1 MKGRVTRDDWF
12 RMMTGAAVRIRE
24 QKLWLSRLDSAAGDG
39 DHVAT
44 MLRAV
49 SCLEGAFSPVKSAD
63 LKSSFCQAGWNVPG
77 ADGGASISLPGTLF
91 LDMSAAVAADSS
103 SLDCAPAVESLQ
115 AAAAGGKGIES
126 ILEEAAN
133 DASAGAAATKDLTA
147 RYGRARF
154 PGEKTRGH
162 QDPGATSV
170 VLMFEGFYRGLAE
183 LKGEGIH
190 A

>member
-1 MKGRVTRDDWF
+1 MKDRVTRDDWF

-24 QKLWLSRLDSAAGDG
+24 QHLWLSQLDSAAGDG
-39 DHVAT
+39 DRGAT
-44 MLRAV
+44 MWGAV
-49 SCLEGAFSPVKSAD
+49 SCLEGVFSPGKSAD
-63 LKSSFCQAGWNVPG
+63 LKSSFYQAGWNVPG
-77 ADGGASISLPGTLF
+77 TDGGASISLPGTLF

-147 RYGRARF
+147 RARF

-170 VLMFEGFYRGLAE
+170 VLMFEGFYRGLTE
-183 LKGEGIH
+183 LEGEGIH